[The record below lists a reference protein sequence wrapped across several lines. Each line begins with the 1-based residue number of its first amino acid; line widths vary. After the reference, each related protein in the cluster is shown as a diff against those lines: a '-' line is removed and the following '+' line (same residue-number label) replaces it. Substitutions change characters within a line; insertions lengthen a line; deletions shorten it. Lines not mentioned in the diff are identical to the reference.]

1 MTVTKKGLGKGLD
14 ALFSDNAVQLAAE
27 EEKVSGAAM
36 VRIGQIEPNPAQ
48 PRRTFDEQKLE
59 ELTASITEHGVIQ
72 PLLVRR
78 IADDRYQIV
87 AGERRW
93 RAARRAK
100 LAEVPVI
107 VAEYT
112 DRQVAE
118 IALVENLQREDLN
131 PVEQA
136 KGFQALMEEYEL
148 TQEEVSQRVGCSR
161 PAVANAL
168 RLLTLPEPVQDLL
181 AQGELSAG
189 HARALVVLGDQA
201 VDLAQRIVRE
211 GLSVRHTESLA
222 KKAQHQKEKPTKQEE
237 IASQTDTVDYYAVL
251 ARELGEKLGRKVSV
265 LPKGKKGKLELDYYS
280 AEDLETLVSELSS
293 LH

>member
-1 MTVTKKGLGKGLD
+1 MTKKGLGKGLD
-14 ALFSDNAVQLAAE
+14 ALFSDNAVQLAVE

-107 VAEYT
+107 VAAYT

-168 RLLTLPEPVQDLL
+168 RLLTLPDLVQDLL

-237 IASQTDTVDYYAVL
+237 IASQTDPVDYYAVL

>member
-1 MTVTKKGLGKGLD
+1 MAKKGLGKGLD

-27 EEKVSGAAM
+27 EEKTGGATM

-48 PRRTFDEQKLE
+48 PRRTFDEEKLE
-59 ELTASITEHGVIQ
+59 ELAASITEHGVIQ

-93 RAARRAK
+93 RAARKAK
-100 LAEVPVI
+100 LAEVPAI
-107 VAEYT
+107 IAEYS

-136 KGFQALMEEYEL
+136 KGFQALMEEYQL

-161 PAVANAL
+161 PAIANAL

-189 HARALVVLGDQA
+189 HARALVVLGEQA
-201 VDLAQRIVRE
+201 NALAQRIVRE
-211 GLSVRHTESLA
+211 GLSVRRTESLA
-222 KKAQHQKEKPTKQEE
+222 KKAQQQKEKPNEPESTAPK
-237 IASQTDTVDYYAVL
+237 TDTVDYYAVL

-280 AEDLETLVSELSS
+280 AEDLETLVGELSS